1 MNTSLTVPASKVV
14 TILRSR
20 ENPLYEGTAFSVSCV
35 ITPNRTGVDTDFE
48 VQRNFS
54 GPETSTTDRITLLD
68 IKNNIQ
74 ISLMFVPLIVNDT
87 GTYECSAIASSV
99 LSNVTA
105 SDPVMNDTS
114 ISILCKYSWA
124 LQCDMAYKS
133 TLSSGRLFDSCTCY
147 EVDLSWRHSWNH
159 WS

>member
-1 MNTSLTVPASKVV
+1 MNTSLTVPASEVV

-20 ENPLYEGTAFSVSCV
+20 ENPLYEGTAFSITCV

-68 IKNNIQ
+68 IKNSIQ

-114 ISILCKYSWA
+114 ISILCKYS
-124 LQCDMAYKS
+124 
-133 TLSSGRLFDSCTCY
+133 
-147 EVDLSWRHSWNH
+147 
-159 WS
+159 